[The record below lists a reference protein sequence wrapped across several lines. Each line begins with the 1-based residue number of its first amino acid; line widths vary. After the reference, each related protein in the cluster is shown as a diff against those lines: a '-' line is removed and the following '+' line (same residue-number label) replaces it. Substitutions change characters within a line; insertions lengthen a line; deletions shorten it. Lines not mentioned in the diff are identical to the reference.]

1 MTDDALRDVLVDRF
15 YNHQW
20 DLRESTDFYTG
31 AYRPTAVGVSIPPQM
46 RQLLASVGYPRLYVD
61 TLAERLEVEGFR
73 LGGDES
79 DDMLWHWWQVNDLDL
94 ESTLGHTDAMVHGRA
109 YITVSSPQ
117 FGDVPRIRVEPAT
130 ALHANIDPLTREVT
144 DAVRVIEGE
153 DGQTVSVTV
162 YLPDRTMSW
171 QRNQH
176 RSWQRVATIRH
187 NLGVVPVVPLANR
200 TRLSDLYGTSEIT
213 SELRSITD
221 QASRVMMCMGA
232 TAEMMAVPQRVLF
245 GVSADDIGAQQA
257 PLGDGKGHFD
267 AYLARILAFEDPD
280 AKAMQFNAAEL
291 MNFVNVL
298 RELAK
303 QAAAVTGLPPQ
314 YLSSASDNPVS
325 AEAIQGSESRLVK
338 NAEGKSRVFGS
349 AWEQAMR
356 VAWMVMNPDEE
367 LPDEFHRME
376 AVWRDPATPTYASK
390 ADAVVKLYANG
401 TGIIP
406 LRQARL
412 DMGYTLAQVD
422 QMENWDTEANPFNA
436 MSPTLVTGYD
446 TAV

>member
-1 MTDDALRDVLVDRF
+1 MSDEVLRDWLVDQF

-20 DLRESTDFYTG
+20 ELRESTEFYTG

-73 LGGDES
+73 LGAGES
-79 DDMLWHWWQVNDLDL
+79 DDVLWHWWQVNDLDL

-109 YITVSSPQ
+109 YITVAAPQ
-117 FGDVPRIRVEPAT
+117 FGDAPRIMVEPAT
-130 ALHANIDPLTREVT
+130 ALHATIDPMTREVT
-144 DAVRVIEGE
+144 QAVRVIEGE
-153 DGQTVSVTV
+153 DTNTLSVTV

-171 QRNQH
+171 QRSEH

-232 TAEMMAVPQRVLF
+232 TAEMMAVPQRLLF
-245 GVSADDIGAQQA
+245 GVSGEDLGAQQA
-257 PLGDGKGHFD
+257 PMGDGMGHFD

-291 MNFVNVL
+291 MNFVSVL

-314 YLSSASDNPVS
+314 YLSTASDNPAS
-325 AEAIQGSESRLVK
+325 AEAIRAGESRLVK

-356 VAWMVMNPDEE
+356 VAWMVMHPGKE
-367 LPDEFHRME
+367 LPAEYHRME

-390 ADAVVKLYANG
+390 ADAVVKLFANG

-422 QMENWDTEANPFNA
+422 QMEIWDAEANPFNA

-446 TAV
+446 AAV